1 MPFLMEMTGTNYT
14 YFKLRHATDDNKE
27 CYIGSTKNMRN
38 QISVHK
44 SACKNSKY
52 KKIKLYNYIREN
64 GGFDEWKYDILET
77 KLCETPYERYAH
89 MKTLI
94 KLHNATLHTYNKGKI
109 KS

>member
-1 MPFLMEMTGTNYT
+1 
-14 YFKLRHATDDNKE
+14 
-27 CYIGSTKNMRN
+27 MRN

-44 SACKNSKY
+44 SACKNLNY

-64 GGFDEWKYDILET
+64 GGLDEWKYDILET

-94 KLHNATLHTYNKGKI
+94 EFHNATLHTYNKGKI

>member
-1 MPFLMEMTGTNYT
+1 METIGTKYT
-14 YFKLRHATDDNKE
+14 YYKLRHATDDKKE

-44 SACKNSKY
+44 SAYKNAAY
-52 KKIKLYNYIREN
+52 RRMKLYKYLHEN

-77 KLCETPYERYAH
+77 KLCETPYDRYAH
-89 MKTLI
+89 AKTLI

>member
-1 MPFLMEMTGTNYT
+1 METIGTNYI
-14 YFKLRHATDDNKE
+14 YYKLRHATDDKKE
-27 CYIGSTKNMRN
+27 CYIGSTKNMQN

-44 SACKNSKY
+44 SAYKNAAY
-52 KKIKLYNYIREN
+52 RRMKLYKYLHEN

-77 KLCETPYERYAH
+77 KLCETPYDRYAH
-89 MKTLI
+89 AKTLI